1 MACMPFQINSVVS
14 YYYVNADLTGA
25 SKIMETTYDFAVVD
39 SNTLPFV
46 FKHAPEV
53 ANTLH
58 INTEL
63 SFDAVKQSHQEEW
76 MVVTLKLSL

>member
-1 MACMPFQINSVVS
+1 
-14 YYYVNADLTGA
+14 
-25 SKIMETTYDFAVVD
+25 METTYDFAVVD

-76 MVVTLKLSL
+76 MVVTLKLSP

>member
-1 MACMPFQINSVVS
+1 
-14 YYYVNADLTGA
+14 
-25 SKIMETTYDFAVVD
+25 METTYDFAVVD

-63 SFDAVKQSHQEEW
+63 SFDAVKQSHQEDW
-76 MVVTLKLSL
+76 MVVTLKLSPWLANHIFIWYLCAYS